1 MSKLKGRYFVC
12 FIALALCLLVA
23 NLTTAFAQ
31 EESSRAAGGVA
42 SQARRDD
49 INYDVQLSL
58 LVAGND
64 AGERS
69 NVPQSMDGAIKQL
82 KAALPFANY
91 RLAATFLNRVK
102 DGGSLEVKGVGGPLL
117 TASINP
123 NTPTFYEFNLYQV
136 KADTDPSGQP
146 FIRIP
151 KFRFG
156 IRMPIVTGPS
166 RADGGNA
173 GFPTINYE
181 PVGLTTEMSLREGT
195 PTLIGTLTTARPDE
209 LLILVVSVKRNS
221 PR

>member
-1 MSKLKGRYFVC
+1 MSKLKGRYLVC
-12 FIALALCLLVA
+12 FIALALCLLIA

-31 EESSRAAGGVA
+31 EENSRAPGVA
-42 SQARRDD
+42 SQAKRDA

-64 AGERS
+64 VGERS
-69 NVPQSMDGAIKQL
+69 NVPPSMDGAIKQL

-102 DGGSLEVKGVGGPLL
+102 DGGSLEVKGVGGPLI
-117 TASINP
+117 TASTNLS
-123 NTPTFYEFNLYQV
+123 TPTFYEFSLYQV

-166 RADGGNA
+166 HAEGVNA
-173 GFPTINYE
+173 GFPAINYE
-181 PVGLTTEMSLREGT
+181 PVGLTTEMSLREGM
-195 PTLIGTLTTARPDE
+195 PTLVGTLTTARPDE
-209 LLILVVSVKRNS
+209 LLVLMVSVKRTS
-221 PR
+221 PH